1 MTGSIGCVC
10 MKRERRCCHAAG
22 DQGKT
27 EHPQIFG
34 AAGSE
39 IYGRRNFAGGPA
51 CPLLKKP
58 AAMAFHRG
66 IRGGEGSGAPCD
78 GTGPGAGKICPL
90 LPNSACF
97 LGGAAHTLGIMRQAP
112 VLIFIVNPI
121 GIDLHA
127 ALTLEE
133 RVFETCNAQSVGAAV
148 ENMALAATKLGLGSL
163 WICDTYFAYPEL
175 CEWLGSGGE
184 LLAAMA
190 VGYADEAPPARLRKS
205 MEDAVE
211 WRG

>member
-1 MTGSIGCVC
+1 MLPEI
-10 MKRERRCCHAAG
+10 RERRSIRKYLERPVPKYMVEEILQAGLLAPSSKNRQPWRFIVAAG
-22 DQGKT
+22 VAK
-27 EHPQIFG
+27 E
-34 AAGSE
+34 AA
-39 IYGRRNFAGGPA
+39 
-51 CPLLKKP
+51 LH
-58 AAMAFHRG
+58 AMERG
-66 IRGGEGSGAPCD
+66 LERE
-78 GTGPGAGKICPL
+78 KICPL

>member
-10 MKRERRCCHAAG
+10 IKRERRCCHAAG

-58 AAMAFHRG
+58 AAMAFYRG
-66 IRGGEGSGAPCD
+66 NRSSERRSASGD
-78 GTGPGAGKICPL
+78 GAGLAARKNSPL
-90 LPNSACF
+90 LPGSACF
-97 LGGAAHTLGIMRQAP
+97 LGGAVHTLGIMRQAP
-112 VLIFIVNPI
+112 VLIFIVNPM
-121 GIDLHA
+121 GRALHA

-133 RVFETCNAQSVGAAV
+133 RVFELCNAQSVGAAV
-148 ENMALAATKLGLGSL
+148 ENMALAATELGLGSL
-163 WICDTYFAYPEL
+163 WICDTYFAIRSCANGWALMGNCSRRWPWDMRRRRL
-175 CEWLGSGGE
+175 
-184 LLAAMA
+184 
-190 VGYADEAPPARLRKS
+190 PPGREKAWQ
-205 MEDAVE
+205 MQ
-211 WRG
+211 